1 MASRSWT
8 MSMMKMQTSQ
18 SAHSAAER
26 RALLQQ
32 AQETVVA
39 ERRQQLVAQRSEA
52 SSAEERIRLWERLHG
67 LQLPFESNHKLL
79 TLIAAQT
86 KLSVAAVH
94 EEQKRRA
101 LKLS

>member
-8 MSMMKMQTSQ
+8 MSMMKVQTSQ

-32 AQETVVA
+32 AQETVDA
-39 ERRQQLVAQRSEA
+39 ERRQQMAAQRSDA
-52 SSAEERIRLWERLHG
+52 SSPEDRIRLWERLHG
-67 LQLPFESNHKLL
+67 LPLPPESDHKLL
-79 TLIAAQT
+79 AIIAAQT